1 METTPVTRTV
11 AQIKGLEN
19 AVPDLKFQSQVKDF
33 LNSEPWDV
41 VHEADQMGLEK
52 GIHGKWV
59 TNKEATEEMMQVP
72 EFVEFLNT
80 QTKTPNALNSGKLRK
95 IWNDFVRTTQLEGGI
110 WWTLNKNQ
118 ELNKKLN

>member
-1 METTPVTRTV
+1 
-11 AQIKGLEN
+11 
-19 AVPDLKFQSQVKDF
+19 VPDLKFQSQVKDF

-110 WWTLNKNQ
+110 
-118 ELNKKLN
+118 